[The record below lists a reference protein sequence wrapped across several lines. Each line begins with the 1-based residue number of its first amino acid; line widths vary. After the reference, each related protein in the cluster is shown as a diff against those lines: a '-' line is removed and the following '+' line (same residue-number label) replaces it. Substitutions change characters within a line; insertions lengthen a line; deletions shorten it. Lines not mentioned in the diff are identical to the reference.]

1 MNGVSSNY
9 LLDTNIFIYY
19 FNGDPVVQPI
29 FTEIATAHAIGLYCP
44 ISWPEL
50 LCYPNL
56 SEAEANQIRA
66 FLRTFT
72 CVALTE
78 PVLERTAQIRR
89 NYRVR
94 LPDALIAACAIETNS
109 ILVTRNIADFQRIS
123 SINVL
128 NPFNP

>member
-19 FNGDPVVQPI
+19 FNGDPVVQPF
-29 FTEIATAHAIGLYCP
+29 FTEIATDHAIGLYCP

-56 SEAEANQIRA
+56 SKAEANQIRA

-72 CVALTE
+72 CIALTE
-78 PVLERTAQIRR
+78 PVLDRTAQIRR

-94 LPDALIAACAIETNS
+94 LPNALIAACAIETNS

-123 SINVL
+123 GINVL
-128 NPFNP
+128 NPFNL

>member
-9 LLDTNIFIYY
+9 LIDTNIFIYY

-29 FTEIATAHAIGLYCP
+29 FTEITTGYAIGLYCP
-44 ISWPEL
+44 ISWSEL
-50 LCYPNL
+50 LCYSNL

-66 FLRTFT
+66 FLRRFT

-78 PVLERTAQIRR
+78 AVLDRTAQIRR

-109 ILVTRNIADFQRIS
+109 ILITRNISDFQRIS

-128 NPFNP
+128 NPFNL